1 MCENAGG
8 MRFGTL
14 NSKQMRSSLKNV
26 YKDLQTV
33 EEESNHSPKSNQRIS
48 FAQGESYLFKSLPPK
63 HQE

>member
-33 EEESNHSPKSNQRIS
+33 EEESNHSPKSN
-48 FAQGESYLFKSLPPK
+48 
-63 HQE
+63 